1 MKESESIRLLTK
13 AIPFRLSLIEQSKSK
28 DEAVAGVE
36 AIRDAISKICDMEGI
51 TPPAAQS
58 TETTT
63 P

>member
-13 AIPFRLSLIEQSKSK
+13 AIPFRLSQIENSPSR
-28 DEAVAGVE
+28 EHARVNCE
-36 AIRDAISKICDMEGI
+36 AIREIVANICIAEGI

-58 TETTT
+58 TLTTK